1 MSLITGIYRSFTK
14 THLAP
19 GKSGLEEELRTR
31 LIVSRMYARSYSWV
45 RQQPNLFSEVHNYAM
60 FLGHARSGGSLAGAL
75 LDAHFNTIIADEVD
89 VFQYVDAGFTRDQ
102 IFHILL
108 ERSQRQAKKGRV
120 KAGRDGKM
128 YSYQVPGAWQ
138 GCYERLSVIGHSKAG
153 ISTRR
158 IGKDPGVLE
167 RLQKLLG
174 NIQLKLILILRNP
187 YDTISTKKIRTGV
200 ELESG
205 MTEYFAN
212 CAAMHEIQDL
222 IPSENLLVMRHEDL
236 LRIPGTHLRQMCAL
250 LEIPATE
257 EYLEAC
263 SSILYASPAASRTKV
278 KWSPEMIHKVE
289 LQIEHYPFLQ
299 GYSYES

>member
-1 MSLITGIYRSFTK
+1 MRTK
-14 THLAP
+14 
-19 GKSGLEEELRTR
+19 
-31 LIVSRMYARSYSWV
+31 LIVSRMYARSYNWA

-75 LDAHFNTIIADEVD
+75 LDAHFNTIVADEVD
-89 VFQYVDAGFTRDQ
+89 VFQYVDAGFTRQQ

-120 KAGRDGKM
+120 KAGRDGKT
-128 YSYQVPGAWQ
+128 YSYQVPGGWQ
-138 GCYERLSVIGHSKAG
+138 GRYALLTVIGHSKAG

-158 IGKDPGVLE
+158 IGRDPGVLE
-167 RLQKLLG
+167 RFQKLLG

-187 YDTISTKKIRTGV
+187 YDTISTKNIRTGV
-200 ELESG
+200 ALESG

-212 CAAMHEIQDL
+212 CAAMHEMQDL
-222 IPSENLLVMRHEDL
+222 IPPENLLVMRHEDL
-236 LRIPGTHLRQMCAL
+236 LSNPDTHLRQMCAL
-250 LEIPATE
+250 LEISAPDD
-257 EYLEAC
+257 YLRAC
-263 SSILYASPAASRTKV
+263 SNILYASPASSRTKV

-289 LQIEHYPFLQ
+289 TQIERFPFLQ